1 MEELIVSN
9 FVVKNLSFMSEYDPT
24 VLKLVLIVFSIGII
38 YFIRK
43 LGFDFLETSLLKIR
57 RLEHYSKD
65 IIKQLRKP
73 SEILIIILNF
83 DIIFFVYNDFTT
95 IQATREIFNIIYVVL
110 ITYWIY
116 LLINAVAGVR
126 IEEIEDVRAISHVKN
141 EVINVGLKI
150 LNFAIVLAG
159 ILVGMTFLGINLT
172 AILSG
177 LGIGGIAVALA
188 AKDSLANFFG
198 TISILMSDSFS
209 QGDWIEVGGAE
220 GAVVEIGLR
229 ITTIR
234 TFDNALISVPN
245 STLANGNVKNWNKR
259 TVGRRIKM
267 SINITYNSKPQDIK
281 NAIQDIRDMLEAHPN
296 IATQD
301 TRYELSDINTRLI
314 SQDDVYGVKKT
325 LLVFLDEFAPSSMNI
340 LVYCFSASVVWS
352 EWLAVKEDVMFKII
366 DIFERNN
373 IEFAFPSL
381 SLYQE
386 KEQVE
391 EAKQR
396 DAL

>member
-1 MEELIVSN
+1 MEELVISN
-9 FVVKNLSFMSEYDPT
+9 FVIENIPFMSDYDPM

-43 LGFDFLETSLLKIR
+43 LGFDFLESSLLKIR

-65 IIKQLRKP
+65 IIKQLRNP

-116 LLINAVAGVR
+116 LLINAVASVR

-150 LNFAIVLAG
+150 LNFAIVVAG